1 MALLLD
7 NILSMLDC
15 IEIPDLLVYIF
26 YDEFMPILIP
36 VGTQS
41 TNLIVDDFLIYFTAF
56 IVLW

>member
-1 MALLLD
+1 MALLLN

-26 YDEFMPILIP
+26 YDEFMAILIP

-56 IVLW
+56 SVLW

>member
-1 MALLLD
+1 
-7 NILSMLDC
+7 MLDC

-26 YDEFMPILIP
+26 YDEFMAILIP

-56 IVLW
+56 SVLW